1 MICNVF
7 VCNAWKAGGLFGDIG
22 GQFNCGETSVNDN
35 YRLQLYRWPGPPPS
49 HSHSSAPPPTMC
61 SDVDPENPL
70 CQVLGSYSL
79 RLDSQPGQLPRYNYL
94 TPKEGMLERCP
105 SQAPDY
111 TAPRDC

>member
-1 MICNVF
+1 V
-7 VCNAWKAGGLFGDIG
+7 L
-22 GQFNCGETSVNDN
+22 
-35 YRLQLYRWPGPPPS
+35 
-49 HSHSSAPPPTMC
+49 
-61 SDVDPENPL
+61 
-70 CQVLGSYSL
+70 QVLGSYSL